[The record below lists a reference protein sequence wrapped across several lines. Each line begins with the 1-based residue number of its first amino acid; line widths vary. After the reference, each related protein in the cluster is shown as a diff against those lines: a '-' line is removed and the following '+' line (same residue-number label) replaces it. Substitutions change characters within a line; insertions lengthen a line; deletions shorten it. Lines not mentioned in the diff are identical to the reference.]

1 MAGQTPKPTP
11 SKTSMSSATPDAYA
25 GFKGTS
31 TTVANPNDPAK
42 AIYSSTD
49 AQRKALAQLLKNAGY
64 NVPVTGKQSTSV
76 AIANAYIQA
85 AQQNATE
92 NSRLG
97 INQTTEQWLKNN
109 VKPVTGTSGGP
120 STQKT
125 TNVLSPTEATA
136 EINKIFQQTLG
147 RDATAAELKSYK
159 TELAKAEKAAPS
171 VTNYK
176 TVGGVT
182 TADTTGGI
190 DRDQFLT
197 DLINKDTKLKSE
209 LSKVQTVD
217 ANILQR
223 EKDKAVFD
231 KAIGAAVGDAAKIAN
246 IEATTSYGK
255 ALTNARRQVETL
267 AKTAGSALTAEELET
282 IAKEAVDQA
291 LDTNIYQLK
300 AFIDSKLKFGAD
312 KEGKFKGAAGDTVA
326 ALTKVAAA
334 NGLDLQKAF
343 GSQLPD
349 WLAAVNKGESVDTY
363 KQIIRDV
370 AKIGMPEKVAKLI
383 DQGVDLST
391 IYSPYKNIM
400 ASTLEINPETISM
413 DDPTLRSAIT
423 AQNEIPLYDFERA
436 LRKDNRWQ
444 YTNQARSEISS
455 AAQKVLQDF
464 GFMG

>member
-1 MAGQTPKPTP
+1 
-11 SKTSMSSATPDAYA
+11 MSSATPDAYA

-42 AIYSSTD
+42 AIYNSTD

-85 AQQNATE
+85 SQQNATE
-92 NSRLG
+92 NARLG

-109 VKPVTGTSGGP
+109 VKPVTGTSGGGP

-136 EINKIFQQTLG
+136 EINKIFQNLLG

-159 TELAKAEKAAPS
+159 AELAKAEKAAPS
-171 VTNYK
+171 VTKYK

-197 DLINKDTKLKSE
+197 DLINKDKNLTSE
-209 LSKVQTVD
+209 LGKIATTD
-217 ANILQR
+217 ASVLKR

-231 KAIGAAVGDAAKIAN
+231 KAIAAAAGDATKIAN

-267 AKTAGSALTAEELET
+267 ATTAGAALTAEELDA
-282 IAKEAVDQA
+282 IAKEAVDQS

-312 KEGKFKGAAGDTVA
+312 KEGKFKGAAGESVA
-326 ALTKVAAA
+326 ALNKVAAA

-349 WLAAVNKGESVDTY
+349 WLAAINKGESVDTY

-391 IYSPYKNIM
+391 IYSPYKNLM
-400 ASTLEINPETISM
+400 ASTLEINPETITM
-413 DDPTLRSAIT
+413 NDPTLRSAIT
-423 AQNEIPLYDFERA
+423 AEKEIPLYDFERA

-444 YTNQARSEISS
+444 YTNQARGEVSS
-455 AAQKVLQDF
+455 AAQRILQDF